1 MKIPQQIGRYQIEKV
16 LGHGGMAVVFLA
28 HDPDLKRHVAIKL
41 LPRQFVFSGEMRVRF
56 IHEARIVAALRHQ
69 AIVPIYDFGEFDEQP
84 YLIMPYMPG
93 GSLATRLPGPQ
104 PAAVVAPIVERL
116 APALDK
122 AHAQGIIHRDL
133 KPDNV
138 LFDEDGFPYLAD
150 FGIAR
155 LAEAT
160 QSMTVIGTPAYMSP
174 EQVSGDRQLD
184 GRSDIY
190 ALGVI
195 VFEMLTGRPPYEA
208 DSPAKL
214 MFKHVHEP
222 VPNIMSV
229 RPDLP
234 PVCQEVIARSM
245 AKSPDARYAKA
256 VDLAQTLA
264 QAVPQGLAGPVAVE
278 QPGPVSDESGAVQ
291 TGTPTAALTSEPT
304 ALVEGDGRSMGLVGP
319 DSSRERIDQILRGNN
334 RTVGLAVLI
343 LLALLC
349 GGMLLVPSIWSA
361 LLNLGSF

>member
-1 MKIPQQIGRYQIEKV
+1 
-16 LGHGGMAVVFLA
+16 MAVVFLA
-28 HDPDLKRHVAIKL
+28 NDPDLKRKVAIKL
-41 LPRQFVFSGEMRVRF
+41 LPRQFVFSGEMRARF
-56 IHEARIVAALRHQ
+56 IHEAQIVAALRHQ

-93 GSLATRLPGPQ
+93 GSLARRIGEPML
-104 PAAVVAPIVERL
+104 VAEVIPIIDRL

-138 LFDEDGFPYLAD
+138 LFDEDGYPYLSD

-160 QSMTVIGTPAYMSP
+160 QSMTIIGTPAYMSP
-174 EQVSGDRQLD
+174 EQVNGDRQLD

-195 VFEMLTGRPPYEA
+195 IFEMLTGRPPYEA
-208 DSPAKL
+208 DTPAKL

-222 VPNIMSV
+222 VPNILAV

-234 PVCQEVIARSM
+234 PMCQEVIARAM
-245 AKSPDARYAKA
+245 AKTPTARFERAMKLSQSLSS
-256 VDLAQTLA
+256 VW
-264 QAVPQGLAGPVAVE
+264 
-278 QPGPVSDESGAVQ
+278 PGRAVQ
-291 TGTPTAALTSEPT
+291 TDGGSEQEIKEQIKAGPTAVPNLDETTTAPLSQNVPTAADQSPYF
-304 ALVEGDGRSMGLVGP
+304 
-319 DSSRERIDQILRGNN
+319 SRETIADLLAGNN
-334 RTVGLAVLI
+334 KTLGIAILI
-343 LLALLC
+343 LIILLC
-349 GGMLLVPSIWSA
+349 GGMLLVPSIWSF
-361 LLNLGSF
+361 LF

>member
-1 MKIPQQIGRYQIEKV
+1 MKIPNRIGRYEIERV

-28 HDPDLKRHVAIKL
+28 HDPDLKRKVAIKL
-41 LPRQFVFSGEMRVRF
+41 LPRQFVFSGEMRARF
-56 IHEARIVAALRHQ
+56 IHEAQIVAALRHQ

-84 YLIMPYMPG
+84 YLIMPFMTG
-93 GSLATRLPGPQ
+93 GSLTRRISEPM
-104 PAAVVAPIVERL
+104 AIVDVVPIIQRL

-122 AHAQGIIHRDL
+122 AHSQGIIHRDL

-174 EQVSGDRQLD
+174 EQVTGDKELD

-195 VFEMLTGRPPYEA
+195 IFEMLTGRPPYEA
-208 DSPAKL
+208 DAPAKL

-222 VPNIMSV
+222 VPNILAV
-229 RPDLP
+229 RSDLP
-234 PVCQEVIARSM
+234 PMCQDVIARAM
-245 AKSPDARYAKA
+245 AKAPGSRFATAVSLSHALSQLLPGTTPQSTSGSAEKA
-256 VDLAQTLA
+256 PIETVNNM
-264 QAVPQGLAGPVAVE
+264 PP
-278 QPGPVSDESGAVQ
+278 SD
-291 TGTPTAALTSEPT
+291 AALIETSFGEE
-304 ALVEGDGRSMGLVGP
+304 AESEGGKRGQVKEAFFSAQFIGEL
-319 DSSRERIDQILRGNN
+319 LRGNN
-334 RTVGLAVLI
+334 KTLGVAIIILI
-343 LLALLC
+343 ILLC
-349 GGMLLVPSIWSA
+349 GGMLLVPSIWS
-361 LLNLGSF
+361 LLF

>member
-1 MKIPQQIGRYQIEKV
+1 MRIPSRIGRYQIEKI

-28 HDPDLKRHVAIKL
+28 HDPDLKRKVAIKL
-41 LPRQFVFSGEMRVRF
+41 LPRQFVFSGEMRARF
-56 IHEARIVAALRHQ
+56 IHEAQIVATLRHQ

-84 YLIMPYMPG
+84 YLIMPFLPG
-93 GSLATRLPGPQ
+93 GSLTNRIAEPMSV
-104 PAAVVAPIVERL
+104 AKVVPLIERL

-174 EQVSGDRQLD
+174 EQVSGDKQLD

-208 DSPAKL
+208 DTPAKL

-222 VPNIMSV
+222 VPNILAV

-234 PVCQEVIARSM
+234 PMCQDVVARAM
-245 AKSPDARYAKA
+245 AKSPDARFAKA
-256 VDLAQTLA
+256 VVLARSLRQVLPNE
-264 QAVPQGLAGPVAVE
+264 VEPIGIESVE
-278 QPGPVSDESGAVQ
+278 QINLRKPAATSAEKISTDVTIMVDEPEVAKNVDRPSLFSAENASQ
-291 TGTPTAALTSEPT
+291 
-304 ALVEGDGRSMGLVGP
+304 M
-319 DSSRERIDQILRGNN
+319 LRGNN
-334 RTVGLAVLI
+334 KTLGVAIIILI
-343 LLALLC
+343 ILLC

-361 LLNLGSF
+361 LLNF

>member
-1 MKIPQQIGRYQIEKV
+1 MKIPTRIGRYEVERV

-28 HDPDLKRHVAIKL
+28 HDPDLKRKVAIKL
-41 LPRQFVFSGEMRVRF
+41 LPRQFVFSSEMRARF
-56 IHEARIVAALRHQ
+56 IHEAQIVAALRHQ

-84 YLIMPYMPG
+84 YLIMPFMPG
-93 GSLATRLPGPQ
+93 GSLTRRIVEPM
-104 PAAVVAPIVERL
+104 AVANVIPIIERL

-174 EQVSGDRQLD
+174 EQVTGDKELD

-208 DSPAKL
+208 DTPAKL
-214 MFKHVHEP
+214 MFKHVHET
-222 VPNIMSV
+222 VPNILAV
-229 RPDLP
+229 RSDLP
-234 PVCQEVIARSM
+234 PMCQDVIARAM
-245 AKSPDARYAKA
+245 AKAPQARFAKA
-256 VDLAQTLA
+256 VMLSQSLTQVL
-264 QAVPQGLAGPVAVE
+264 PGLKS
-278 QPGPVSDESGAVQ
+278 QPVSTYAPQESDQRSSISTSGVTTAEAFSEEEAAIN
-291 TGTPTAALTSEPT
+291 GEKESETPG
-304 ALVEGDGRSMGLVGP
+304 EGSAFF
-319 DSSRERIDQILRGNN
+319 SRETISEILRGNN
-334 RTVGLAVLI
+334 KTLGVAIVILI
-343 LLALLC
+343 ILLC
-349 GGMLLVPSIWSA
+349 GGMLIVPSIWSI
-361 LLNLGSF
+361 LF

>member
-1 MKIPQQIGRYQIEKV
+1 MRIPTRIGRYEIDRV

-28 HDPDLKRHVAIKL
+28 HDPDLKRQIAIKL
-41 LPRQFVFSGEMRVRF
+41 LPRQFVFSGEMRARF
-56 IHEARIVAALRHQ
+56 LHEAQIVAALRHQ

-84 YLIMPYMPG
+84 YLIMPFMPG
-93 GSLATRLPGPQ
+93 GSLTRRIGEPM
-104 PAAVVAPIVERL
+104 AVADVVPIIERL

-122 AHAQGIIHRDL
+122 AHTQGIIHRDL

-160 QSMTVIGTPAYMSP
+160 RSMTVIGTPAYMSP
-174 EQVSGDRQLD
+174 EQVSGDKQLD

-208 DSPAKL
+208 DTPAKL

-222 VPNIMSV
+222 VPNILAV
-229 RPDLP
+229 RPELP
-234 PVCQEVIARSM
+234 PMCQDVIARAM
-245 AKSPDARYAKA
+245 AKAPDARFAKA
-256 VDLAQTLA
+256 VMLSRSLAQSLPGGA
-264 QAVPQGLAGPVAVE
+264 QKAAVE
-278 QPGPVSDESGAVQ
+278 PQPVNNQQSNTETSGQTSAVNVPEEAAVVGEEAIKERPSFFSMETVSE
-291 TGTPTAALTSEPT
+291 L
-304 ALVEGDGRSMGLVGP
+304 
-319 DSSRERIDQILRGNN
+319 LRGNN
-334 RTVGLAVLI
+334 KTLGVAIII
-343 LLALLC
+343 LLILLC
-349 GGMLLVPSIWSA
+349 GGMVLVPSIWS
-361 LLNLGSF
+361 FFF

>member
-28 HDPDLKRHVAIKL
+28 HDPDLKRYVAIKL
-41 LPRQFVFSGEMRVRF
+41 LPRQVVFSGEMRVRF
-56 IHEARIVAALRHQ
+56 IHVARIVAALRHQ

-195 VFEMLTGRPPYEA
+195 VFEMLTGRPP
-208 DSPAKL
+208 
-214 MFKHVHEP
+214 
-222 VPNIMSV
+222 
-229 RPDLP
+229 
-234 PVCQEVIARSM
+234 
-245 AKSPDARYAKA
+245 
-256 VDLAQTLA
+256 
-264 QAVPQGLAGPVAVE
+264 
-278 QPGPVSDESGAVQ
+278 
-291 TGTPTAALTSEPT
+291 
-304 ALVEGDGRSMGLVGP
+304 
-319 DSSRERIDQILRGNN
+319 
-334 RTVGLAVLI
+334 
-343 LLALLC
+343 
-349 GGMLLVPSIWSA
+349 
-361 LLNLGSF
+361 

>member
-1 MKIPQQIGRYQIEKV
+1 M
-16 LGHGGMAVVFLA
+16 VFLA
-28 HDPDLKRHVAIKL
+28 HDPDLKRQVAIKL
-41 LPRQFVFSGEMRVRF
+41 LPRQFVFSGEMRARF
-56 IHEARIVAALRHQ
+56 LHEAQIVAALRHQ

-84 YLIMPYMPG
+84 YLIMPFMPG
-93 GSLATRLPGPQ
+93 GSLTRRIGEPM
-104 PAAVVAPIVERL
+104 AVADVVPIIERL

-122 AHAQGIIHRDL
+122 AHTQGIIHRDL

-174 EQVSGDRQLD
+174 EQVSGDKQLD

-208 DSPAKL
+208 DTPAKL

-222 VPNIMSV
+222 VPNILAV
-229 RPDLP
+229 RPSLP
-234 PVCQEVIARSM
+234 PMCQDVIARAM
-245 AKSPDARYAKA
+245 AKAPDARFARA
-256 VDLAQTLA
+256 VMLSQSLAQTLPESA
-264 QAVPQGLAGPVAVE
+264 QKAAVE
-278 QPGPVSDESGAVQ
+278 PPSATQPPEHNSAVMMAEKATVVVKQ
-291 TGTPTAALTSEPT
+291 DKEQPAPFF
-304 ALVEGDGRSMGLVGP
+304 
-319 DSSRERIDQILRGNN
+319 SREAVSQLLRGNN
-334 RTVGLAVLI
+334 KTLGVAIVI
-343 LLALLC
+343 LLILLC
-349 GGMLLVPSIWSA
+349 GGMLLVPSIWS
-361 LLNLGSF
+361 LFF